1 MHFSAIFHQHHYSRH
16 DQTGTQLVNPP
27 DCWAQSCVS
36 ERKSL
41 QTFSS
46 IGKARHTVCNTVH
59 RAPLCPLFKC
69 IFNRQGWYRTGLQ
82 CMKCN
87 DIPLFAVTLHRLRRH
102 KCSLC
107 SAEKALQCNR
117 GATSHCCAL
126 SHYTRHKSPMV
137 TPYTFQYITSY
148 NITLHLIHKHYITLN
163 KHYIIFNVTLH
174 FPDITLHN
182 ITLLNPRW
190 HLTCP
195 DKGSNV
201 NPEKLDVSR
210 ILQVRKFSNK
220 RMVMNNLNVS
230 QLIFN
235 LLLQL

>member
-1 MHFSAIFHQHHYSRH
+1 MKQIENPLSPTSFLQPWPGWKLCCICTKQRMYLFKFTKKMHFSTIFHQHHYSRH
-16 DQTGTQLVNPP
+16 DQTGTQLINPP

-41 QTFSS
+41 QTCSS

-107 SAEKALQCNR
+107 SAA
-117 GATSHCCAL
+117 
-126 SHYTRHKSPMV
+126 V
-137 TPYTFQYITSY
+137 
-148 NITLHLIHKHYITLN
+148 
-163 KHYIIFNVTLH
+163 
-174 FPDITLHN
+174 
-182 ITLLNPRW
+182 
-190 HLTCP
+190 
-195 DKGSNV
+195 
-201 NPEKLDVSR
+201 
-210 ILQVRKFSNK
+210 
-220 RMVMNNLNVS
+220 
-230 QLIFN
+230 
-235 LLLQL
+235 